1 MEMVNNRGLFTTRNT
16 FIWEVFCFFFFK
28 NGKCCRLYN
37 RKKCMKRAQTGS
49 RETDVRYFRKSCT
62 DNELQ
67 CVNKIYNLYR
77 INRKLQFKDLPKAVV
92 VDGLCRYKKKK
103 NHGFYRWEEN
113 IRQAIFDMSRYK
125 WMCECVRARKEGAC
139 VCYFQGRVLVNLSKK
154 GTEGLPT
161 PFTYFPSLSVP
172 SHSSRFVFGV
182 SAALC
187 SLFTEVYRPDVLTV
201 TLISVPFS

>member
-103 NHGFYRWEEN
+103 NHGFYR
-113 IRQAIFDMSRYK
+113 
-125 WMCECVRARKEGAC
+125 
-139 VCYFQGRVLVNLSKK
+139 
-154 GTEGLPT
+154 
-161 PFTYFPSLSVP
+161 
-172 SHSSRFVFGV
+172 
-182 SAALC
+182 
-187 SLFTEVYRPDVLTV
+187 
-201 TLISVPFS
+201 